1 MNLLIEII
9 TSAYARMLCFYPRKF
24 REEFSSD
31 MQVVFDDLVHDTA
44 KVGLIPLLVV
54 CFRESIH
61 LPVSALREFWHELIQ
76 KERNMQTLQS
86 QSATRSTG
94 SWQDMVLSGLP
105 HLLAAACIG
114 VNKIF
119 QSQPSQSASTI
130 FLFVPLLIV
139 LVFMVAYAGRQQ
151 WPLWSASWYGY
162 WVWVGLVLPA
172 LGLSWLNAQL
182 GIFVDWQF
190 DNLIAI
196 VVLLL
201 PVIGLFWLFRKNRR
215 KGLLAVLFLMP
226 VLFPQMML
234 EFVPDNIEAWLAFCS
249 GLVAALSAAL
259 IVHWENWGTEIR
271 VALGGNLLVGTAYA
285 YVKVYKLE
293 VPAPGMHIINPPDLI
308 INLFIFIMA
317 SAILIFGPLLFW
329 KALGHRET

>member
-1 MNLLIEII
+1 MNLLIKII
-9 TSAYARMLCFYPRKF
+9 TSAYARMLCFYPSKF
-24 REEFSSD
+24 REEFSPD

-76 KERNMQTLQS
+76 RERNMQTLQS
-86 QSATRSTG
+86 QSATRSTD
-94 SWQDMVLSGLP
+94 SWWDMVLSGLP

-234 EFVPDNIEAWLAFCS
+234 
-249 GLVAALSAAL
+249 
-259 IVHWENWGTEIR
+259 
-271 VALGGNLLVGTAYA
+271 GGNLLVGTAYA